1 MLILSGT
8 NSEQACGI
16 HIISCGPFIAYFE
29 CAPKGKSLV
38 KLDGVYLQDK
48 NNIISFTAKCINIC
62 GVDKICSCYPL
73 FIQAPAYN
81 TINFCHVTICGGLV
95 LESGCH
101 STLTFEGNNELCIKK
116 GPLIIDTGS
125 CSHLTMLG
133 GSEIHVCGYALIK
146 ANTITL
152 DGDAKIVTSK
162 YDLFY
167 GCNIC
172 FKGNG
177 NEIVVCNNQPPQG
190 KLSQIAVYPTI
201 TSSFGVA
208 GWFSVFPNDTEVNY
222 LNIKLS
228 NNCCTFCMFLNISP
242 LNNGKYNITPII
254 HPSSIL
260 SFSSG
265 AESLRFTKPPY
276 LIVEQGA
283 KIFYNIYV
291 SFSGCHVGISIYLYT
306 QCPKNSYHYST
317 CTWCCGTS
325 IGYIGVPKDSHLS
338 VSLYGEPTYQ
348 VLLYEETQPQ
358 AVNLMENCGP
368 YVKLNLN
375 CETPV
380 EYFYLISSCINYNIL
395 TPTYSNINNGY
406 CIYHVTYIC

>member
-1 MLILSGT
+1 MLILSET
-8 NSEQACGI
+8 NPEQECGI

-29 CAPKGKSLV
+29 CAPKEYSLV
-38 KLDGVYLQDK
+38 RLDGVHLKDE
-48 NNIISFTAKCINIC
+48 NNIISFTAKCIDIC

-73 FIQAPAYN
+73 FIQAPACN
-81 TINFCHVTICGGLV
+81 KINFCHVTICGGLV
-95 LESGCH
+95 LKSGCC
-101 STLTFEGNNELCIKK
+101 STLTFEGNNELWK

-125 CSHLTMLG
+125 HSSLTMVG
-133 GSEIHVCGYALIK
+133 GSEINVSGYALIK
-146 ANTITL
+146 ANTIKL
-152 DGDAKIVTSK
+152 DGNAKIVTSK

-167 GCNIC
+167 GCEIS
-172 FKGNG
+172 FIDNG

-208 GWFSVFPNDTEVNY
+208 GWFSIFPNDTEVNY

-242 LNNGKYNITPII
+242 LNNGEEYNITPII
-254 HPSSIL
+254 HPSPIL
-260 SFSSG
+260 LPSSSSG
-265 AESLRFTKPPY
+265 AKPSKPTY

-306 QCPKNSYHYST
+306 QCSKEPYYYST
-317 CTWCCGTS
+317 CTC
-325 IGYIGVPKDSHLS
+325 VPKDSHLS

-375 CETPV
+375 CKTPV
-380 EYFYLISSCINYNIL
+380 EYFYLISSCINDNIL